1 MVKRVRKKLFVDKK
15 VQGALLR
22 RLIGYWGLCVLF
34 VTVPLLIA
42 QTFVEPTRFFFQ
54 QFGVLWERY
63 WPVVCLSFAL
73 MPFVLYDAIKFSN
86 RFAGPLLRLR
96 RAMRCFANGE
106 QVQPLRF
113 RDDDYWQD
121 LAVRFNQVM
130 SRVRAAEEAAKLAG
144 VDDAHFSI
152 SEDYPSVD
160 EGYSV
165 SDEEEHFAAV

>member
-1 MVKRVRKKLFVDKK
+1 MMAKRLRKKLFVDKK

-22 RLIGYWGLCVLF
+22 RLVGYWGLCLLF

-54 QFGVLWERY
+54 QFDVLWGRY
-63 WPVVCLSFAL
+63 WPVVGLSFLL

-96 RAMRCFANGE
+96 REMRNLANGE

-113 RDDDYWQD
+113 RDDDFWQD
-121 LAVRFNQVM
+121 LAVRFNQVAA
-130 SRVRAAEEAAKLAG
+130 RVQSAEQTAGLTAG
-144 VDDAHFSI
+144 VDDECF
-152 SEDYPSVD
+152 
-160 EGYSV
+160 SV
-165 SDEEEHFAAV
+165 SDGFSLSDEEHMAAV